1 MQVAAKTGL
10 PDILCCMLLFAV
22 IVIGHA
28 RTAFA
33 GTIPVEPKPVLQTV
47 TACGA
52 DTPVNLDMLT
62 PAQGAAPYPAVLV
75 VHGGGWLSGSRTDL
89 RGLLLQL
96 SRWGILGVS
105 VDYRLAPAARFPAQI
120 EDVKCAVRWLRAH
133 AAEYGIQADRIGALG
148 ISAGAHLVA
157 LAALTAG
164 QWEQYGDN
172 PRISSALRCAVMH
185 APPLNLP
192 AWWDEA
198 DPAMRGPMSPR
209 VMLNSLFGAD
219 YAEAKQAYRMA
230 SPANYTRF
238 NRQQKQTIPAMLLI
252 QGEQDVTVPVSQS
265 RQFAAQLRQAGVAL
279 ELMTLADGDHFT
291 FGSQGPQVGEK
302 IRAFLT
308 GCLK

>member
-1 MQVAAKTGL
+1 MRIAVKTGL
-10 PDILCCMLLFAV
+10 PDILCCMLLFSA
-22 IVIGHA
+22 IVTGQ
-28 RTAFA
+28 A
-33 GTIPVEPKPVLQTV
+33 GTAVAGTVLTEPRPVLQTV
-47 TACGA
+47 TACGT

-62 PAQGAAPYPAVLV
+62 PAQGTGPYPAVLV

-157 LAALTAG
+157 LTALTAG
-164 QWEQYGDN
+164 QWEQYGGN
-172 PRISSALRCAVMH
+172 PQVSSALRCAVMH

-192 AWWDEA
+192 AWWEDA

-209 VMLNSLFGAD
+209 VMLNTLFGAD
-219 YAEAKQAYRMA
+219 YVGAKQAYRMA
-230 SPANYTRF
+230 SPASYTHF
-238 NRQQKQTIPAMLLI
+238 DRQQKQTIPAMLLI
-252 QGEQDVTVPVSQS
+252 QGEKDVTVPVSQS

-291 FGSQGPQVGEK
+291 FGSQGAQVGEK

-308 GCLK
+308 GCLQ